1 MRWALLVLIA
11 LAACHRPGAP
21 SAAQIYD
28 EARNLLRREQYA
40 AAWAKAAPGLEQTK
54 PGSYWHWKFRLLK
67 IEILLGQREG
77 VKAQKELESL
87 RLPSGPEWTADRGRY
102 CLYQAHA
109 AFLQNQ
115 YAEARARL
123 AEARALA
130 EAAGSAGLAAELVP
144 LRRGHPLVRGDS
156 DPGSQARRRRFR
168 SPRHGQP
175 GIVLPAPGRSGQ
187 GRAVF
192 PAGRSPL
199 HRGPKPV
206 RAPDLA
212 GQPGEHRLL
221 PPGACQR
228 RGLLHARSRDR
239 PGSQRP
245 QLDGQLAVQ
254 PGQERHWGRRL
265 GRGGTLQ
272 QRGVGDLAG
281 PRG

>member
-115 YAEARARL
+115 YAEARA
-123 AEARALA
+123 LA
-130 EAAGSAGLAAELVP
+130 EAAGSAGLAAEIE
-144 LRRGHPLVRGDS
+144 LRAAFVSVLEG
-156 DPGSQARRRRFR
+156 RFGEAEAGFR
-168 SPRHGQP
+168 Q
-175 GIVLPAPGRSGQ
+175 VLDAASRQ
-187 GRAVF
+187 G
-192 PAGRSPL
+192 
-199 HRGPKPV
+199 
-206 RAPDLA
+206 
-212 GQPGEHRLL
+212 
-221 PPGACQR
+221 
-228 RGLLHARSRDR
+228 
-239 PGSQRP
+239 
-245 QLDGQLAVQ
+245 
-254 PGQERHWGRRL
+254 
-265 GRGGTLQ
+265 
-272 QRGVGDLAG
+272 
-281 PRG
+281 

>member
-21 SAAQIYD
+21 HAAQIYD
-28 EARNLLRREQYA
+28 EERNLL
-40 AAWAKAAPGLEQTK
+40 GLEQTK

-130 EAAGSAGLAAELVP
+130 EAAGSAGLAAEIE
-144 LRRGHPLVRGDS
+144 LRAAFVSVLEGRFGEAEAGFRQVLDAASRQGD
-156 DPGSQARRRRFR
+156 
-168 SPRHGQP
+168 
-175 GIVLPAPGRSGQ
+175 
-187 GRAVF
+187 
-192 PAGRSPL
+192 
-199 HRGPKPV
+199 
-206 RAPDLA
+206 
-212 GQPGEHRLL
+212 
-221 PPGACQR
+221 
-228 RGLLHARSRDR
+228 
-239 PGSQRP
+239 
-245 QLDGQLAVQ
+245 
-254 PGQERHWGRRL
+254 
-265 GRGGTLQ
+265 T
-272 QRGVGDLAG
+272 
-281 PRG
+281 